1 MLYVAND
8 GGYIIKDR
16 VFINRHDISGCPQFV
31 FPTDC
36 FECDDTIAPA
46 ITELLQKGYI
56 TKYCCAGH
64 IAPNIDNDAIDIND
78 IEIIDNAN
86 VSIPYIMFHESITKN
101 MITPLPEHWKFSQ
114 DGFEDG
120 RLVID
125 AKIDTDRYAKHYDFF
140 GYQRLLIDLCEEL
153 YQWACQLKPLK

>member
-46 ITELLQKGYI
+46 IAELL
-56 TKYCCAGH
+56 
-64 IAPNIDNDAIDIND
+64 
-78 IEIIDNAN
+78 
-86 VSIPYIMFHESITKN
+86 
-101 MITPLPEHWKFSQ
+101 
-114 DGFEDG
+114 
-120 RLVID
+120 
-125 AKIDTDRYAKHYDFF
+125 
-140 GYQRLLIDLCEEL
+140 
-153 YQWACQLKPLK
+153 

>member
-1 MLYVAND
+1 
-8 GGYIIKDR
+8 
-16 VFINRHDISGCPQFV
+16 
-31 FPTDC
+31 
-36 FECDDTIAPA
+36 
-46 ITELLQKGYI
+46 
-56 TKYCCAGH
+56 
-64 IAPNIDNDAIDIND
+64 
-78 IEIIDNAN
+78 
-86 VSIPYIMFHESITKN
+86 
-101 MITPLPEHWKFSQ
+101 MITPLPEHWEFSQ